1 VIHRWRRWSALSL
14 LFLLVSCTSTTTGS
28 DEVSAA
34 VSAIDTDGIGAVVAV
49 VADDGISED
58 DAATV
63 VTVLPDHLVEI
74 AASAAAGGPIT
85 RPDTVELF
93 GALARG
99 EQAAPAAEAVGT
111 WVADTLGRHLG
122 TDTTVD
128 QMSPELD
135 AIAAV
140 VAAASAGI
148 AAGDDELSPGDVETI
163 ITQGA
168 TEALARQIAEQG
180 ELPTPE
186 PGEFAYLV
194 IDEFGDD
201 PIGEI
206 DLRSTALLDRLDDD
220 DPWPS
225 AG

>member
-1 VIHRWRRWSALSL
+1 ML
-14 LFLLVSCTSTTTGS
+14 LFLLASCTSTTAGS

-34 VSAIDTDGIGAVVAV
+34 VSALDTDGIGAVVAV
-49 VADDGISED
+49 VADDGISEA

-63 VTVLPDHLVEI
+63 VAVLPDHLDEV
-74 AASAAAGGPIT
+74 AASAAAAGAIS
-85 RPDTVELF
+85 RPDAVELF

-99 EQAAPAAEAVGT
+99 GQGTPAAEAVGS
-111 WVADTLGRHLG
+111 WVADTLARHLG

-135 AIAAV
+135 AVAAV

-148 AAGDDELSPGDVETI
+148 ADGDDELSPGAVETI

-168 TEALARQIAEQG
+168 TEALAREIAEQG
-180 ELPTPE
+180 GLPAPE
-186 PGEFAYLV
+186 PGELAYLV